1 MLRGRA
7 VISGHLLTVTTSADQ
22 DLQQDRCGSG
32 GESRWIGRY
41 EHLKIVQYEHLKIV
55 GVVRCSECSA
65 SRFLSVMGWT
75 DP

>member
-7 VISGHLLTVTTSADQ
+7 VISGHLLTVATMSLEQ

-41 EHLKIVQYEHLKIV
+41 QQLRIV

-65 SRFLSVMGWT
+65 SRFLSVMGWMC
-75 DP
+75 P

>member
-7 VISGHLLTVTTSADQ
+7 VISSHLLTVAMSLDH

-41 EHLKIVQYEHLKIV
+41 EHLRIV
-55 GVVRCSECSA
+55 GVVRCSEGSA
-65 SRFLSVMGWT
+65 SRFLSVMGGSC
-75 DP
+75 P

>member
-7 VISGHLLTVTTSADQ
+7 VISSYLLTVATSLDQ

-41 EHLKIVQYEHLKIV
+41 EHLKIV
-55 GVVRCSECSA
+55 GVVRRSKCSA
-65 SRFLSVMGWT
+65 SRLLSVMRST
-75 DP
+75 SP

>member
-7 VISGHLLTVTTSADQ
+7 VISSYLLTVATSLDQ

-41 EHLKIVQYEHLKIV
+41 EHLKIV
-55 GVVRCSECSA
+55 GVVQCSECSA
-65 SRFLSVMGWT
+65 SRLLSVMRWT
-75 DP
+75 SP